1 MKDAEPTSEP
11 QAPAPAPTRTL
22 ASTPDER
29 TAADTVPS
37 EERSAAPPPV
47 EGPSVVD
54 PAHYLISQ
62 EFARGGLGRILRAF
76 DRRLGRQVALK
87 ELISRSPNLEARF
100 AREVQLTARLQHPSI
115 VPVYEAGR
123 WPSGDQFYAMKLV
136 DGRSLSDVIED
147 CSSLEERLALL
158 PAVIDVAEAIAYAH
172 SERIIHRDLKPANVL
187 LGPFGETV
195 VIDWGLAKDLRT
207 AEEKGAGT
215 SAEPTS
221 GDSPVPK
228 VYDTADGI
236 IVGTLQYMPPEQAF
250 AQDVDER
257 ADVYALGAIL
267 YEVLTGLRPYEDV
280 PQADVLRMVRTT
292 PPRSVLELAP
302 NVPSELVTIVE
313 KAMARKPEDRYPTAQ
328 EMAEELQ
335 RFTTGQLVGAHEYTL
350 VETLRRF
357 IDKNSAAFTVG
368 IAAFVLLVALGA
380 WSFGNITAQKAVAE
394 ARVRDLILEKASS
407 LLETD
412 PTSALAWLKELE
424 DVPPGA
430 ASIAA
435 DALDRGVARF
445 VFRSHQGAVDALSV
459 SSDGRRVASVG
470 ADRMLR
476 VWDLDSGTQRE
487 FEGHTDRVTNVA
499 FSRNGRWAATSSND
513 LTVRLWDLDSGE
525 ARVLRG
531 HTDKVR
537 RVLFSPDDRRL
548 VSLGSDGTIRIWPVT
563 EGGETLV
570 LEAVS
575 DRSLDAVFTPNG
587 RRLVTCSHQGNI
599 VVWDLESG
607 HARTLV
613 GHEGTVESIA
623 LSPDGTQLASAG
635 SDGTVRLWFLASGD
649 SDVVSRHQAMVRSVR
664 FSPDGRYLASAGLDQ
679 VVKLLDLSSFK
690 SRDLT
695 GHGERITRIE
705 FSPDA
710 RFLATASWDK
720 TARVFDLE
728 AGDSKTLLGHGD
740 VVSDLAFAKDGQLL
754 VTASWDETLRVFEM
768 EPPRRRV
775 LRGHEIAVHA
785 VAFSPNG
792 RKLASGGHD
801 NAVRIFDLKGGDSVV
816 LSGHTDHVFDVRYSP
831 DGRHLASSSDD
842 RTVRLW
848 DTDTLES
855 RVLGGHTEDVGRVEF
870 SPDGRHLASA
880 GEDDLVWLWDVET
893 AQGTPL
899 EGHSGDVTDLRFSP
913 DAQVLIS
920 SSRDKTVR
928 LWRIGPADSA
938 WFRREGRETGT
949 RRVRVF
955 RGHEDEVQSVD
966 VSPIAAQFATA
977 GSDRTVRIHDI
988 ASGKSRVLLTADTP
1002 LQLVRYSPDGRFLVV
1017 ASSGRPL
1024 FLCAARRGECEPL
1037 LGHDTM
1043 VRSAVFDRFGTALVT
1058 VSGDHTVRVWD
1069 VDTREN
1075 RVFYGHR
1082 APVFAVDVSPDA
1094 SLIASA
1100 SGDTEVRLWPLQLPP
1115 RPERLAQ
1122 WLENVT
1128 TELAGRTP
1136 SGQAP

>member
-1 MKDAEPTSEP
+1 MKDADPTLETP
-11 QAPAPAPTRTL
+11 PAEPAPTRTL
-22 ASTPDER
+22 VSTLDESPPAAEAARPDPR
-29 TAADTVPS
+29 PS
-37 EERSAAPPPV
+37 DPF
-47 EGPSVVD
+47 EGPLVVD

-87 ELISRSPNLEARF
+87 ELLAKSPNLESRF
-100 AREVQLTARLQHPSI
+100 SREVHLTARLQHPNI

-123 WPSGDQFYAMKLV
+123 WPSGDPFYAMKLV

-195 VIDWGLAKDLRT
+195 VIDWGLAKDLRSP
-207 AEEKGAGT
+207 EEKRPQPGGAGA
-215 SAEPTS
+215 SN
-221 GDSPVPK
+221 GDSPPPQS
-228 VYDTADGI
+228 YDTADGI
-236 IVGTLQYMPPEQAF
+236 IVGTLQYMPPEQAY
-250 AQDVDER
+250 AREVDER

-280 PQADVLRMVRTT
+280 PQEDVLRVVRTA
-292 PPRSVLELAP
+292 PPRSVHDLAP
-302 NVPSELVTIVE
+302 KVPSELVTIVE
-313 KAMARKPEDRYPTAQ
+313 KAMARKPEDRYPTAR
-328 EMAEELQ
+328 EMAQELQ
-335 RFTTGQLVGAHEYTL
+335 RFTTGQLVGAHEYTVL
-350 VETLRRF
+350 ETLRRF
-357 IDKNSAAFTVG
+357 VYKNSAAVTVG
-368 IAAFVLLVALGA
+368 VAALILLVALGV
-380 WSFGNITAQKAVAE
+380 WSFGNIAAQKQVAE
-394 ARVRDLILEKASS
+394 ARVRDLVLEKASS

-412 PTSALAWLKELE
+412 PTSALAWLKELDE
-424 DVPPGA
+424 FPPGA

-435 DALDRGVARF
+435 DALDRGVAHF
-445 VFRSHQGAVDALSV
+445 VFRGHQGPVDALAV
-459 SSDGRRVASVG
+459 SPDGRRVASVG

-476 VWDLDSGTQRE
+476 VWDLESGAQRAY
-487 FEGHTDRVTNVA
+487 EGHTDRTNNVA

-513 LTVRLWDLDSGE
+513 LTVRLWDLETGE
-525 ARVLRG
+525 ARILRG

-548 VSLGSDGTIRIWPVT
+548 VSLGSDNTIRIWSVL
-563 EGGETLV
+563 EEGETLV

-575 DRSLDAVFTPNG
+575 DRSLDAVFAASG
-587 RRLVTCSHQGNI
+587 RKLVTCSHQGNI

-607 HARTLV
+607 HARTLL
-613 GHEGTVESIA
+613 GHDGTVESIA
-623 LSPDGTQLASAG
+623 LSPDGAQLASGG

-649 SDVVSRHQAMVRSVR
+649 SDVVSRHQAMVRAVR

-679 VVKLLDLSSFK
+679 VVKLLDLSSWK

-710 RFLATASWDK
+710 RLLATASWDK
-720 TARVFDLE
+720 TARIFDLE

-740 VVSDLAFAKDGQLL
+740 VVTDLGWAGGGQRL
-754 VTASWDETLRVFEM
+754 VTASGDQTLRVFEM
-768 EPPRRRV
+768 DPPRRRV

-785 VAFSPNG
+785 VAFSPDG
-792 RKLASGGHD
+792 RSLASGGHD
-801 NAVRIFDLKGGDSVV
+801 NTVRVFDLKSGSSKV

-831 DGRHLASSSDD
+831 DGRYIASSSDD
-842 RTVRLW
+842 RTLRLW
-848 DTDTLES
+848 DAETLEA
-855 RVLGGHTEDVGRVEF
+855 RVLSGHTEDVERIEF

-893 AQGTPL
+893 AQGNPL
-899 EGHSGDVTDLRFSP
+899 EGHEGDITDLRFSP
-913 DAQVLIS
+913 DAQVLAS

-928 LWRIGPADSA
+928 LWRIGPADSS

-949 RRVRVF
+949 RRVRIL

-966 VSPIAAQFATA
+966 ISPVSAQIATA
-977 GSDRTVRIHDI
+977 GSDRTVRIYDVP
-988 ASGKSRVLLTADTP
+988 SGRHRVLLTADAP
-1002 LQLVRYSPDGRFLVV
+1002 LELVRYSPDGRFLVA
-1017 ASSGRPL
+1017 ASAGRSL
-1024 FLCAARRGECEPL
+1024 YLCTARRGDCEPL
-1037 LGHDTM
+1037 VGHETM
-1043 VRSAVFDRFGTALVT
+1043 VRGAVFDRFGTALVT

-1069 VDTREN
+1069 VETREN

-1082 APVFAVDVSPDA
+1082 APVFAVDISPDGA
-1094 SLIASA
+1094 TIASA
-1100 SGDTEVRLWPLQLPP
+1100 SGDTEIRLWPLQLPP
-1115 RPERLAQ
+1115 RPERLSA
-1122 WLENVT
+1122 WLSNVT
-1128 TELAGRTP
+1128 SELAGRTP
-1136 SGQAP
+1136 